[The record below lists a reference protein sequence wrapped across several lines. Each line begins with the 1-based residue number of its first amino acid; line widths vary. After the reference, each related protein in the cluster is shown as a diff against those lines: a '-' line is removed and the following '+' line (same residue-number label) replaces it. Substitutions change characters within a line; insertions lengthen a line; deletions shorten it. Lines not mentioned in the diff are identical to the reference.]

1 MPGVMHAPEGVEEK
15 EYDLHEEQPKA
26 HAFHAGLWRTVVE
39 YVRRQRIRR
48 LQSTSS
54 SSHVSLHP
62 IEMPMER
69 LARENLILYLRVFT
83 GL

>member
-1 MPGVMHAPEGVEEK
+1 MPAVIDIPEVVERAGH
-15 EYDLHEEQPKA
+15 DLHEEQPKA
-26 HAFHAGLWRTVVE
+26 HAFHSGFWRTVVGHM
-39 YVRRQRIRR
+39 RRQRIRR
-48 LQSTSS
+48 RQSTSS

-69 LARENLILYLRVFT
+69 LARENLMLYLRGFT

>member
-1 MPGVMHAPEGVEEK
+1 MPAVIDIPEVVEREGH
-15 EYDLHEEQPKA
+15 DLHEEQPKA
-26 HAFHAGLWRTVVE
+26 HAFHSGFWRTVVE

-69 LARENLILYLRVFT
+69 LARENLMLYLLVFT